1 MPTGVFVRRRALV
14 TGAAAA
20 LVAAA
25 GCDKSQKR
33 PSARASGRD
42 KYQQRQQIAKEM
54 LHRRAKALLDGDEQ
68 AWLAD
73 VDPAEKETL
82 EAERMRFAN
91 LSRLGLQSVDL
102 IPDSVGTTR
111 PPPRVPGPSAYDPP
125 YEGFVKGLF
134 QLPCDTAL
142 TRSDYLC
149 RFRWDGKKFLITEV
163 LPIRSSG
170 ETAQYAKPHLSG
182 LNSVI
187 DNPWDEIPLK
197 FAKAGSVIVAAAQ
210 SSRWNPADLAPTAQ
224 KASDFVRSV
233 WGAEP
238 APKGFVVFL
247 ADARQAAEWFGP
259 KGDVSAFP
267 GFVLNPAIAEPDG
280 SMKFTVPKPGEEA
293 GETRAGSR
301 LVLNMDLIKTV
312 NRAYPVLAHEM
323 AHAIGSYLMPQSATL
338 LDQQGNSSVL
348 DFATWVIEGFAEWIE
363 QLSISDGLQ
372 QSLNQVRAGWRKYH
386 KSRSDPG
393 FPGNDHF
400 YDAKAIA
407 WNYDM
412 SASFFAA
419 VERVAGRPKA
429 VAMYKHLI
437 RQPVLVTDDRQTL
450 DPMLRKQGI
459 DSAKL
464 WATWHGM
471 VGH

>member
-1 MPTGVFVRRRALV
+1 MLTGVCMRRRALV
-14 TGAAAA
+14 TGAAAM
-20 LVAAA
+20 LVAA
-25 GCDKSQKR
+25 GCDKSQKE
-33 PSARASGRD
+33 PSARVTGPD
-42 KYQQRQQIAKEM
+42 KYPQRQQIAKEM
-54 LHRRAKALLDGDEQ
+54 LHRRARALLDGDEQ

-73 VDPAEKETL
+73 IDPAKKETL
-82 EAERMRFAN
+82 DAERMRFAN

-102 IPDSVGTTR
+102 IPDSVSATR
-111 PPPRVPGPSAYDPP
+111 PPPRVAGPSAYDPP
-125 YEGFVKGLF
+125 YEGYVKGLF
-134 QLPCDTAL
+134 QLACDTAL

-170 ETAQYAKPHLSG
+170 ETEKYAKPHLSG

-187 DNPWDEIPLK
+187 DNPWDEMPLK
-197 FAKAGSVIVAAAQ
+197 FVKAGSVIVAAAR
-210 SSRWNPADLAPTAQ
+210 SSRWNPADLASTAQ
-224 KASDFVRSV
+224 KANDFVRSV

-267 GFVLNPAIAEPDG
+267 GFVLNPAIAKPDG

-293 GETRAGSR
+293 GQTRAGSR

-312 NRAYPVLAHEM
+312 DRAYPILVHEM
-323 AHAIGSYLMPQSATL
+323 AHAIGSYLMPQSAVL
-338 LDQQGNSSVL
+338 LDQKGNSSVL

-363 QLSISDGLQ
+363 HISIPGELQ
-372 QSLNQVRAGWRKYH
+372 RSLNQVRAGWSKYH

-400 YDAKAIA
+400 YDAKPIA

-419 VERVAGRPKA
+419 VERVAGRAKA

-437 RQPVLVTDDRQTL
+437 RQPVLVTDDRQFL

-459 DSAKL
+459 DPARL
-464 WATWHGM
+464 WATWHRM